1 MCNYRL
7 VEVADSSSECAFYEL
22 PVELYRG
29 NEYWVHPLRG
39 DMQSVFDKDK
49 NPLYKAGGELCR
61 WILLDNADR
70 CVGRVAAF
78 VNPTSYLVDGYKV
91 GQMGFFECID
101 DYVAAK
107 TLIDCAK
114 DWLLARGMECMEGPV
129 NFGERMMWWG
139 LLNKG
144 FDEAPVYGMPYTHQY
159 YVKFFEEY
167 GFKNYY
173 NQLGCRTKLAAE
185 SLSKV
190 VIWKAD
196 RILQDPNYLV
206 VNFAQIGE
214 KKAIDSILTVYNKAW
229 NVEVHGVQGADRAEI
244 MALYKSLKPV
254 IDKNLIYF
262 AYYQNEPIGF
272 FLMFPEM
279 NQVFK
284 KLNGKIDF
292 IGAVKLFYS
301 LKFKKIDVALGQLF
315 GIVPEFQNKGVEAAL
330 IKKFYDDV
338 VGNRF
343 HYKELELNW
352 IGDFNPPMVH
362 LMDYIGA
369 SQVRIYT
376 TYRYMLN
383 SAIPFERSVD
393 RMKRLKEE
401 KIQID
406 N

>member
-1 MCNYRL
+1 MFRL
-7 VEVADSSSECAFYEL
+7 VEVTNADLEQAFYNL
-22 PVELYRG
+22 PVELYKG
-29 NEYWVHPLRG
+29 NRYWVHPLRG

-49 NPLYKAGGELCR
+49 NPLYAAGGELIR
-61 WILLDNADR
+61 WVLVDENQK

-78 VNPTSYLVDGYKV
+78 INPTSCNVDGYKV

-101 DYVAAK
+101 NSEAAK
-107 TLIDCAK
+107 MLIDAAK
-114 DWLLARGMECMEGPV
+114 SWLVERGMDCMEGPV

-139 LLNKG
+139 LMNKG
-144 FDEAPVYGMPYTHQY
+144 FDETPVYGMPYTHEY
-159 YVKFFEEY
+159 YVKFFEDY

-173 NQLGCRTKLAAE
+173 NQYGCRTKLVAE
-185 SLSKV
+185 SLNKV

-196 RILQDPNYLV
+196 RILRDPNYNV
-206 VNFAQIGE
+206 MTFAEVGE
-214 KKAIDSILTVYNKAW
+214 ERAIETILTVYNKAW
-229 NVEVHGVQGADRAEI
+229 NVEVHGVKGADRAEI

-262 AYYQNEPIGF
+262 AYYNNEPIGF

-284 KLNGKIDF
+284 KLNGKIDLL
-292 IGAVKLFYS
+292 GAIKLFYS

-330 IKKFYDDV
+330 IKKFYDYV
-338 VGNRF
+338 VLQKS
-343 HYKELELNW
+343 HYKYLELNW
-352 IGDFNPPMVH
+352 MGDFNPPMVH

-369 SQVRIYT
+369 AQVRIYV

-383 SAIPFERSVD
+383 PEIPFERSVD
-393 RMKRLKEE
+393 RMKRLKEVKGE
-401 KIQID
+401 R
-406 N
+406 

>member
-1 MCNYRL
+1 MGKYR
-7 VEVADSSSECAFYEL
+7 VIEVTDSATEKSFYEL
-22 PVELYRG
+22 PVELYKDNR
-29 NEYWVHPLRG
+29 YWVHPLRG

-61 WILLDNADR
+61 WIMVDDNDK

-78 VNPTSYLVDGYKV
+78 INPTSYNVDGYKV
-91 GQMGFFECID
+91 GQMGFFECIND
-101 DYVAAK
+101 SDAAK

-114 DWLLARGMECMEGPV
+114 DWLVARDMDCMEGPV

-144 FDEAPVYGMPYTHQY
+144 FEETPVYGMPYTQEY
-159 YVKFFEEY
+159 YVKFFEDY
-167 GFKNYY
+167 GFRNYY
-173 NQLGCRTKLAAE
+173 NQYGCRTKLVPE
-185 SLSKV
+185 SLNKV

-196 RILQDPNYLV
+196 RILRDKNYKVLT
-206 VNFAQIGE
+206 FAQVGE
-214 KKAIDSILTVYNKAW
+214 ERAIETILTVYNKAW
-229 NVEVHGVQGADRAEI
+229 NMEVHGVKGADRAEI

-262 AYYQNEPIGF
+262 AYYQDEPIGF

-284 KLNGKIDF
+284 KLHGKIDF
-292 IGAVKLFYS
+292 MGAIRLLYS
-301 LKFKKIDVALGQLF
+301 LKFKKIDIALGQLF

-330 IKKFYDDV
+330 IKQFYDNIV
-338 VGNRF
+338 VQKS
-343 HYKELELNW
+343 HYKYLELNW
-352 IGDFNPPMVH
+352 MGDFNPPMVH

-369 SQVRIYT
+369 AQVRIYV

-383 SAIPFERSVD
+383 DKVPFERAVD
-393 RMKRLKEE
+393 RMLRLKSE
-401 KIQID
+401 Q

>member
-1 MCNYRL
+1 MNNYRL
-7 VEVADSSSECAFYEL
+7 VEVADSNLERIFYEL
-22 PVELYRG
+22 PAELYKG
-29 NEYWVHPLRG
+29 NKYWVHPLRG

-61 WILLDNADR
+61 WLLLDVAGN

-78 VNPTSYLVDGYKV
+78 INPTSYDVDGYKV
-91 GQMGFFECID
+91 GQMGFFECIND
-101 DYVAAK
+101 FQAARM
-107 TLIDCAK
+107 LFDCAK
-114 DWLLARGMECMEGPV
+114 DWLLVRGMECMEGPV

-144 FDEAPVYGMPYTHQY
+144 FCETPVYGMPYTHEY

-173 NQLGCRTKLAAE
+173 NQYGCRTELVAE

-190 VIWKAD
+190 VVWKAD
-196 RILQDPNYLV
+196 RILRDPNYLV
-206 VNFAQIGE
+206 QNFAQVGE
-214 KKAIDSILTVYNKAW
+214 KRAIDAILAVYNKAW
-229 NVEVHGVQGADRAEI
+229 NVEVHGVKGADRSEI

-262 AYYQNEPIGF
+262 AYYKNEPIGF

-284 KLNGKIDF
+284 RLKGKIDL
-292 IGAVKLFYS
+292 IGAIKLFCA

-338 VGNRF
+338 VGSRF

-369 SQVRIYT
+369 TQVRVYV

-383 SAIPFERSVD
+383 SEIPFERSVD

-401 KIQID
+401 KIS